1 MKATWE
7 VRRIQQSW
15 QVRAASSLLWCGG
28 ARAAGA
34 LAPRPALSCAMGGV
48 SEWGQPW
55 FVVASSEGSR
65 ESMRGHALAPRC
77 SYSSPCPTCST
88 RPFCFDSGLFA
99 AGAGLGRGA
108 ALLDTYGVRMPTCG
122 SSRWRRKS
130 ATRAADA
137 TECFLARQRE
147 QLQSA
152 LLELASR
159 CGVLEARR
167 TSSRASSGCT
177 GDSIIA
183 SAWAEAVRAAGTDTT
198 GGISRK
204 EKQKAKRQNSD
215 SHLKVHSRCYI
226 FSLSVSFSPH
236 LKGYYGLANIVW
248 FCE

>member
-1 MKATWE
+1 MLAALPWLRW
-7 VRRIQQSW
+7 RRICGGDSRLACPEPELPEPRRKSPGSPALQRPRLYSGAAGLARLGHSPGAACRSGASPGSSSPPR
-15 QVRAASSLLWCGG
+15 RAA
-28 ARAAGA
+28 
-34 LAPRPALSCAMGGV
+34 V
-48 SEWGQPW
+48 
-55 FVVASSEGSR
+55 
-65 ESMRGHALAPRC
+65 
-77 SYSSPCPTCST
+77 SPCAGTPSPPDAHISPPSDFLRPGPLLLRLWPLQPT
-88 RPFCFDSGLFA
+88 

-177 GDSIIA
+177 GNSINA
-183 SAWAEAVRAAGTDTT
+183 SAWAEAVRAAGNT
-198 GGISRK
+198 GEISRK
-204 EKQKAKRQNSD
+204 EKQK
-215 SHLKVHSRCYI
+215 
-226 FSLSVSFSPH
+226 
-236 LKGYYGLANIVW
+236 
-248 FCE
+248 